1 MTKLVGMSRP
11 DLFSGDSYVL
21 KRLLSIELD
30 QGSFLDRVTV
40 VVRLMRLLLVDRY
53 VLLVVLY

>member
-1 MTKLVGMSRP
+1 MTQLVGMSRP
-11 DLFSGDSYVL
+11 NLFSGDSCVL

>member
-1 MTKLVGMSRP
+1 MTQLVGMSRP
-11 DLFSGDSYVL
+11 NLFSGDSDVL

>member
-1 MTKLVGMSRP
+1 VSRP
-11 DLFSGDSYVL
+11 DIFSGDSDVL

-30 QGSFLDRVTV
+30 QGSFLDRFTV

>member
-1 MTKLVGMSRP
+1 MTQLVGMSRP
-11 DLFSGDSYVL
+11 DLFSGDSDVL

-40 VVRLMRLLLVDRY
+40 VV
-53 VLLVVLY
+53 

>member
-1 MTKLVGMSRP
+1 MTQLVGMSRP
-11 DLFSGDSYVL
+11 DLFSRDSYVL